1 MALYYSDTT
10 TVAAPRQR
18 IILALAAAGF
28 NAAAAPVTAVYRA
41 WTRYRTER
49 ILEGLPTEIRK
60 DIGYRSTAE
69 IDARTGREV

>member
-10 TVAAPRQR
+10 TASAPRRR

-41 WTRYRTER
+41 WSRYRTER
-49 ILEGLPTEIRK
+49 ILEGLPAEIRK
-60 DIGYRSTAE
+60 DIGYRTTA
-69 IDARTGREV
+69 DTGARVGRAV